1 MSVMEKLIKH
11 ARKSKSP
18 MNYRMA
24 GTWVVVDEDRAKETG
39 REGHFSTTCQAFK
52 SMNSKAMQKKMDFA
66 RTGIVFWDKGE
77 RAFDHKGNWYGLGYG
92 EFIIYDLQANEVIMH
107 EVVQ

>member
-11 ARKSKSP
+11 AQKSNSP

-24 GTWVVVDEDRAKETG
+24 GTWVVLDEDSAKEMG
-39 REGHFSTTCQAFK
+39 KEGYFSTTCQAFK
-52 SMNSKAMQKKMDFA
+52 SMDSKAMQRKMDFA
-66 RTGIVFWDKGE
+66 RSGIATYKGK
-77 RAFDHKGNWYGLGYG
+77 RSFDHKGNWLGLGYG